1 MFFATKNNLKL
12 LLLLVFLIFN
22 FFSKKIFIYRH
33 EKLLETFNITDS
45 RINDISDETYLNE
58 SFENGRKNNSLITC
72 FSSNK
77 KIYWK
82 NETDLEIEKLK
93 EEIINNR
100 KVNISFENVEDFYKR
115 EHPKISIII
124 TIYNQAYYIKSLYAH
139 IQNQELKDIEII
151 FVDDVS
157 TDNSFLIIK
166 ELMEKDK
173 RIIYLKN
180 DINRHQFYSINYG
193 VLNSKGEYILSVDAD
208 DFHFNNILI
217 KAYETAKT
225 YNLDILQF
233 YMLSGVTLWETVKYK
248 SGIICNNQNIRN
260 IYYYGITRNLPDKLI
275 RRSIFIKAINF
286 IDKKL
291 YYEDYHIH
299 PDDTSFFG
307 IIRFANSY
315 GFLEQIG
322 YFYNQDPDRKPK
334 LKIKKNKKEIINK
347 DIKSYFNIMKYFIL
361 QSDNNTIE
369 KNNIPYRFF
378 IEHVKDRF
386 EKDMKYLI
394 RDFDF
399 YIEVFNLFLDCPF
412 LANEKKE
419 IFQKLKHRIIL
430 KRRHYI

>member
-12 LLLLVFLIFN
+12 LLLLVFLIFIL
-22 FFSKKIFIYRH
+22 FSKKIFIYRH

-72 FSSNK
+72 FPSNK

-82 NETDLEIEKLK
+82 NKTDLEIEKLK

-100 KVNISFENVEDFYKR
+100 KINISFENLQDFYKR
-115 EHPKISIII
+115 ENPKISIII

-139 IQNQELKDIEII
+139 IQNQGLKDIEII

-233 YMLSGVTLWETVKYK
+233 YMISGMSLWETVKYK

-260 IYYYGITRNLPDKLI
+260 IYYYGVTRNLPDKLI

-334 LKIKKNKKEIINK
+334 LKIKKDKKEIINN

-378 IEHVKDRF
+378 IEHVKNRF

-399 YIEVFNLFLDCPF
+399 YIEVLNLFLDCPF

>member
-1 MFFATKNNLKL
+1 MTKNNLKSL
-12 LLLLVFLIFN
+12 LLLAFLIFN
-22 FFSKKIFIYRH
+22 LFSKKIFIYRH
-33 EKLLETFNITDS
+33 EKLLESFNITDS
-45 RINDISDETYLNE
+45 KINDISDETYLNE
-58 SFENGRKNNSLITC
+58 SFENDRKNNSLITC

-93 EEIINNR
+93 EEIKNNK

-115 EHPKISIII
+115 DHPKISIII

-233 YMLSGVTLWETVKYK
+233 YMISGKSLWETVKYK

-260 IYYYGITRNLPDKLI
+260 IYYYGVTRNLPDKLI

-399 YIEVFNLFLDCPF
+399 YIEVLNLFLDCPF

>member
-1 MFFATKNNLKL
+1 LFFATKNNLKL

-233 YMLSGVTLWETVKYK
+233 YMISGMSLWETVKYK

-260 IYYYGITRNLPDKLI
+260 IYYYGVTRNLPDKLI

-386 EKDMKYLI
+386 EKEMKFLI

-399 YIEVFNLFLDCPF
+399 YIEVLNLFLNCPF

>member
-193 VLNSKGEYILSVDAD
+193 VLNSKGEYIHSVDAD

-233 YMLSGVTLWETVKYK
+233 YMISGMSLWETVKYK

-386 EKDMKYLI
+386 EKEMKFLI

-399 YIEVFNLFLDCPF
+399 YIEVLNLFLNCPF

>member
-233 YMLSGVTLWETVKYK
+233 YMISGMSLWETVKYK

-260 IYYYGITRNLPDKLI
+260 IYYYGVTRNLPDKLI

-399 YIEVFNLFLDCPF
+399 YIEVLNLFLDCPF

>member
-386 EKDMKYLI
+386 EKEMKFLI

-399 YIEVFNLFLDCPF
+399 YIEVLNLFLNCPF

>member
-233 YMLSGVTLWETVKYK
+233 YMISGMSLWETVKYK

-386 EKDMKYLI
+386 EKEMKFLI

-399 YIEVFNLFLDCPF
+399 YIEVLNLFLNCPF